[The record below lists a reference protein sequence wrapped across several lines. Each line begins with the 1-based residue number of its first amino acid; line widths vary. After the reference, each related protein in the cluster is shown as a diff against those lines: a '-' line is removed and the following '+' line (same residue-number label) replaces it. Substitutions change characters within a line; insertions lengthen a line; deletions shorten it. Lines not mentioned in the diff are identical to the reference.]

1 MRFAGVVG
9 LVALAGSFVPALPG
23 QQAVPAAPAH
33 CTGPFAQVTTPSPGS
48 TANILYAVAAA
59 GRSHVWAVGGQGS
72 GSAGQNLILVNGGK
86 GWSQA
91 ASPNPGAS
99 GDELSAVS
107 ASGPSDAWAAGWYDT
122 GKASAPFAPQAL
134 HWDGSSWTAKPLPAL
149 PGGINPGPP
158 GPGIVDISPSDAW
171 LAGSDGAGSFIAH
184 WNGSR
189 WSLVTHPAVPDL
201 TSLAASGPGDVWAV
215 GHGASPSFPAVIEHY
230 NGSAWTTSATLPGI
244 GLDGIASVS
253 AAQAWAVG
261 STPGGAT
268 ATAEWNGSAW
278 NLVPSPNPGSVD
290 GLGAVSAAPG
300 GGGGV
305 WVTGTEIDHGG
316 TGVGEPQPMAM
327 HWDGTAWTAVPA
339 IGTAPP
345 ELIGPGGTFY
355 AVVALS
361 GTDVVAVGTVNRHTL
376 VADLCSFTVRD
387 TGFAPRAAGVSGPG
401 AAAYWVFPAS
411 DTAGHELADGTG
423 FGLFDSGAEAP
434 GSSYAFTFPA
444 SGTYTVTD
452 KADGARERV
461 AVPIVAIADYADGS
475 GPALDWAEEAPPA
488 GARFEVQDIPP
499 GGTKFVYF
507 TSTTRTGV
515 QLSKKLPAGTY
526 KFRSRMRNPATGVT
540 TGWSPTATV
549 VQP

>member
-9 LVALAGSFVPALPG
+9 LVALAGSFVPALTG
-23 QQAVPAAPAH
+23 QQAVRSAPAH

-171 LAGSDGAGSFIAH
+171 LDGSDGAGSFIAH
-184 WNGSR
+184 WNGST

-268 ATAEWNGSAW
+268 ATAEWNGLAW
-278 NLVPSPNPGSVD
+278 NLVPSPNPGSVN
-290 GLGAVSAAPG
+290 GLGGVSAAPG
-300 GGGGV
+300 GEGGV
-305 WVTGTEIDHGG
+305 WATGTEIDHGG

-327 HWDGTAWTAVPA
+327 HWDGTAWTVEPA

-345 ELIGPGGTFY
+345 EFIGPGGTFY
-355 AVVALS
+355 GVVALG

-376 VADLCSFTVRD
+376 VADLCPFTVRD
-387 TGFAPRAAGVSGPG
+387 TGFAPRAASVSGPG

-411 DTAGHELADGTG
+411 DTTSHELADGTG

-461 AVPIVAIADYADGS
+461 AVAIVAIADYADGS